1 MPLYS
6 NLEICNW
13 RENNSDNY
21 CLDFTKT
28 LENKVINILLTV
40 SVPCDSH
47 RIIGGVILILN

>member
-13 RENNSDNY
+13 RDNNSGNY
-21 CLDFTKT
+21 CLDFTRS
-28 LENKVINILLTV
+28 LENTVINILLTV